1 PEDSLRTTLG
11 AGRPVIR
18 HPDRALPTTEEWA
31 QACELKA
38 NGRGRWK
45 GPCPLCGGTDRFHVE
60 HRSGRV
66 LVGCRGCMDG
76 LGDAAKQQFG
86 ALLRAVFPERFGQ
99 ADAAA
104 PLPRPAPCASKPAS
118 PPPASE
124 TDSRTNAT
132 HLWVRAVAPEST
144 PARTYLASRL
154 AWPPDGTG
162 PDLPSDVRWLA
173 ATDWPPPREG
183 RPAPPRRAAGA
194 IAFAYR
200 RRERLVAMDLE
211 ALTGDGQRLSPR
223 WRRTIGLKQ
232 GAVFRAGGIT
242 GDRIVLAE
250 GPVDALACRWLHPE
264 AECLATGGTAGL
276 TGWSPP
282 IDDDRSVLIEPDG
295 DAPGRRAAIA
305 LQTLLLACGRP
316 CRIDSRRQGDPA
328 SDLAADLTEQVS
340 VLEANGSPCD
350 VAVRSAWQQLDAQRG
365 NTDTRP

>member
-1 PEDSLRTTLG
+1 M
-11 AGRPVIR
+11 IR
-18 HPDRALPTTEEWA
+18 HPDRALPTAEEWA
-31 QACELKA
+31 QACELTS

-60 HRSGRV
+60 HQRGRV

-76 LGDAAKQQFG
+76 LGGASKQQFG
-86 ALLRAVFPERFGQ
+86 ALLRAVFPERYATPGTP
-99 ADAAA
+99 A
-104 PLPRPAPCASKPAS
+104 PTPRPAPCSSKPAA

-132 HLWVRAVAPEST
+132 HLWVRAVAPEGT
-144 PARTYLASRL
+144 PARAYLASRL

-162 PDLPSDVRWLA
+162 PDLPPDVRWLPA
-173 ATDWPPPREG
+173 SDWPPPREG

-200 RRERLVAMDLE
+200 RREVLVAVDLE

-223 WRRTIGLKQ
+223 WRRTVGLKQ
-232 GAVFRAGGIT
+232 SAVFRAGIIT
-242 GDRIVLAE
+242 GDRVVLAE

-282 IDDDRSVLIEPDG
+282 IDDDRPVVIETDG
-295 DAPGRRAAIA
+295 DVPGRRAA
-305 LQTLLLACGRP
+305 LEVQTLLLACGRR
-316 CRIDSRRQGDPA
+316 CRIDSRRTGDPA
-328 SDLAADLTEQVS
+328 SELASDLAEQAS
-340 VLEANGSPCD
+340 ILEANGSPRD
-350 VAVRSAWQQLDAQRG
+350 VADRSVWLPLLETHPIYGR
-365 NTDTRP
+365 T